1 MRKTARRKQK
11 RKTARHKQKR
21 KTARHKQKRKTAR
34 RKQKRKTARRSC
46 GFAIRRQKRLDHFK
60 ADLQSASSEFAYLA
74 SVLLADCKSAIVT
87 HSMADYKSAKTEW

>member
-1 MRKTARRKQK
+1 MERRNGEKVNKRTKKNGFTELSHVGKLNEIREIRKS
-11 RKTARHKQKR
+11 
-21 KTARHKQKRKTAR
+21 
-34 RKQKRKTARRSC
+34 ARRSC

>member
-1 MRKTARRKQK
+1 MRKTARQ
-11 RKTARHKQKR
+11 
-21 KTARHKQKRKTAR
+21 
-34 RKQKRKTARRSC
+34 KQKRKTARRSC

-87 HSMADYKSAKTEW
+87 HSMADYKSAKTER